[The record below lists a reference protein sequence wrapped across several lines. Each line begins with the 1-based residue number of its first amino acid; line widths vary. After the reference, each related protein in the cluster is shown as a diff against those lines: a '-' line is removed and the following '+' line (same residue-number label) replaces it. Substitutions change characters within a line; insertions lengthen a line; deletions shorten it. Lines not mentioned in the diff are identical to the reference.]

1 MVKNLHS
8 TFATVKKH
16 FPLRN
21 VIKIMTNMNLLSEQ
35 FTTRWINFSMD
46 EISIKSPKYNIINY
60 YFGIFVNITETTFHF
75 SLLLIIQNCMVRFL

>member
-1 MVKNLHS
+1 MFLQKKECISIFQILIHSFKIMVKNLHS
-8 TFATVKKH
+8 TFSTVKKH

-46 EISIKSPKYNIINY
+46 EISIKSPKYNII
-60 YFGIFVNITETTFHF
+60 
-75 SLLLIIQNCMVRFL
+75 IILGYS